1 MSGYKAIKE
10 TMQREFKEVP
20 QAYKDRLAQW
30 HAEPTVIRVIRPT
43 NLVRARELGYKAKQ
57 GILLARVRVRSGKS
71 KRARPGGG
79 RKPSKS
85 GRYFSRVSSMQSI
98 AEGRA
103 AQKFSNCEILNSYF
117 VGTNGYE
124 KFYEVILLDKSSP
137 VLLADRNYSGVIM
150 QKQRA
155 SRGLTVSGRRH
166 RGMMNKG
173 FGTGKTRPS
182 KRAVERSAA

>member
-10 TMQREFKEVP
+10 TMQREFKEAP
-20 QAYKDRLAQW
+20 QIYKEKLAEW
-30 HAEPTVIRVIRPT
+30 HAEPTVVRVDHPT
-43 NLVRARELGYKAKQ
+43 NLPRARELGYKAKS
-57 GILLARVRVRSGKS
+57 GVLVARVRVRSGTS
-71 KRARPGGG
+71 KRVRPGGG

-85 GRYFSRVSSMQSI
+85 GRYFSRVNSMQSI

-117 VGTNGYE
+117 VGTNSYE
-124 KFYEVILLDKSSP
+124 KFYEVIMLDRSSP
-137 VLLADRNYSGVIM
+137 ALLADRNYASLLT
-150 QKQRA
+150 QRQRA
-155 SRGLTVSGRRH
+155 YRGLTASGRRH

-182 KRAVERSAA
+182 KRAVERSA